1 MGTEKWERRLRRER
15 MHRRNGGTE
24 NERRRPELTRPIEDE
39 LSSPFNLRCSVSPV
53 NPCPP
58 CPPRPPC
65 PLAFRLHH
73 NGRQQVTVP
82 TQGRNV
88 AIEEHERAHEGTR
101 HRSQRP
107 APRVAR
113 QVEHPQPAGD
123 EQDG

>member
-58 CPPRPPC
+58 HPPC
-65 PLAFRLHH
+65 PRV
-73 NGRQQVTVP
+73 GDVVR
-82 TQGRNV
+82 
-88 AIEEHERAHEGTR
+88 
-101 HRSQRP
+101 
-107 APRVAR
+107 RVAAILPTLLVAVVSLSVSAR
-113 QVEHPQPAGD
+113 DQATLPLTIGRPVMFDTPEADRILTRLQVFPP
-123 EQDG
+123 